1 MNTYIVKLTDH
12 DGNIV
17 YHECSTYG
25 LALRAGESM
34 VKAHGGTF
42 EITPEEME
50 TDNGKELV

>member
-1 MNTYIVKLTDH
+1 MCSYIVKLTDR

-17 YHECSTYG
+17 YHECTTHG

-42 EITPEEME
+42 EITPKEME
-50 TDNGKELV
+50 TNND

>member
-1 MNTYIVKLTDH
+1 MNTYIIKLTDH

-42 EITPEEME
+42 EITPKEME
-50 TDNGKELV
+50 MNND